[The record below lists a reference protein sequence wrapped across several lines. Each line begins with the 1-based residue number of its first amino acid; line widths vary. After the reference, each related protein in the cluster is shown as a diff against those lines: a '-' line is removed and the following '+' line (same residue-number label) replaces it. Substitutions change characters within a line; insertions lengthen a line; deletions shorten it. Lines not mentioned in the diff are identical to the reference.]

1 MKTTPNRSSTE
12 ALNAEDQWAKT
23 AVRSMLDICGLN
35 ANLVAAG
42 IFPTYIQHMSTTQEL
57 FEFKQ
62 FLDKLVSGNRYHI
75 KVAK

>member
-12 ALNAEDQWAKT
+12 ALKAEDQWAKT

-42 IFPTYIQHMSTTQEL
+42 LFPTYIQHMSSTQEL
-57 FEFKQ
+57 HEFKR
-62 FLDKLVSGNRYHI
+62 FLDKLVSGDRIYI
-75 KVAK
+75 KVG